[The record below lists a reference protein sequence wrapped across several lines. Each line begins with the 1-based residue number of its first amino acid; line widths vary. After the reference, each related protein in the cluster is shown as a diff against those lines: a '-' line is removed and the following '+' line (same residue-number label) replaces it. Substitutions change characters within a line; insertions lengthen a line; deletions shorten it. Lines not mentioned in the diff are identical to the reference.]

1 MARSISSGSALGRL
15 VQWVCHEASSLG
27 QGPSQQLLAVQGRCG
42 SGAGVGALS
51 SSHGLPSGGPGAL
64 LALRQAPPLLQQL
77 RAMGT
82 GTAGVEPKV
91 LRKARKL
98 AVAVGSLAGVFGS
111 LVGVGGGVLI
121 SPIIANACK
130 TIPQRVISGTSL
142 AAVAATG
149 SAAGYVYY
157 TCGAVDLTSAAL
169 IAVAAVVTAP
179 LGARATKVF
188 DCAMLRRLMA
198 YWLFIVAPLVPLKP
212 YLLKTYAGKGP
223 DGDGDGGG
231 GGEVTAGG
239 ADAATASVGAAP
251 SAAAVASGGGAAEK
265 PLWRPLRNSDA
276 VLVATG
282 TIAGFASGL
291 LGIGGGTIVTPLLTI
306 ATGLPQLSVLGTSL
320 AAMVLPSV
328 IGLAQHARLGN
339 VDVLMAAGLVLGTTL
354 GSSAGSRLALELPDG
369 VLEWMFCLGMMYL
382 GRKTLAGARATA
394 PAGAGAAAGAGA
406 GAKTPQGA
414 AGAAAAVGGG
424 PPPSAPKA

>member
-1 MARSISSGSALGRL
+1 MARGGSALGRL
-15 VQWVCHEASSLG
+15 VQWACHQAAPSL
-27 QGPSQQLLAVQGRCG
+27 QGPSHSQLVAAKGCSGLGAASTGGSSGMLNSCGGRALMSLRSAPPQQQLQ
-42 SGAGVGALS
+42 
-51 SSHGLPSGGPGAL
+51 
-64 LALRQAPPLLQQL
+64 QLQQL
-77 RAMGT
+77 RGMGT
-82 GTAGVEPKV
+82 GVANVEAKV

-98 AVAVGSLAGVFGS
+98 AVAVGGLAGVFGS

-157 TCGAVDLTSAAL
+157 TSGAVDLTSAAL
-169 IAVAAVVTAP
+169 IAVAAVATAP

-212 YLLKTYAGKGP
+212 YLMKTYAGTGP
-223 DGDGDGGG
+223 DGTSATGTSVSPTTPDATSATPDVDG
-231 GGEVTAGG
+231 
-239 ADAATASVGAAP
+239 
-251 SAAAVASGGGAAEK
+251 AEK
-265 PLWRPLRNSDA
+265 PLWRPLRSSDA

-282 TIAGFASGL
+282 TVAGFASGL

-320 AAMVLPSV
+320 AAMVAPSL
-328 IGLAQHARLGN
+328 IGLAQHARMGN

-369 VLEWMFCLGMMYL
+369 VLEWVFCIGMLYL

-394 PAGAGAAAGAGA
+394 TPAPAAAAVA
-406 GAKTPQGA
+406 GAKAPQGA
-414 AGAAAAVGGG
+414 AGAAAAVGGTA
-424 PPPSAPKA
+424 SAPKA

>member
-1 MARSISSGSALGRL
+1 MARGGSSLGRL
-15 VQWVCHEASSLG
+15 LQWACNEATAL
-27 QGPSQQLLAVQGRCG
+27 QGPSHLL
-42 SGAGVGALS
+42 SGHCRSGLGAAGVG
-51 SSHGLPSGGPGAL
+51 GGMLGTCGGRAL
-64 LALRQAPPLLQQL
+64 LGSRLSPPQSQQLQQLQQL
-77 RAMGT
+77 RGMGS
-82 GTAGVEPKV
+82 GVANVEAKV

-98 AVAVGSLAGVFGS
+98 AIAVGGLAGVFGS

-149 SAAGYVYY
+149 SAAGYVYFSS
-157 TCGAVDLTSAAL
+157 GAVDLTSAAL
-169 IAVAAVVTAP
+169 IAVAAVATAP

-198 YWLFIVAPLVPLKP
+198 YWLFLVAPLVPLKP
-212 YLLKTYAGKGP
+212 YLMEAYAGKGP
-223 DGDGDGGG
+223 GGAGADSASAPAPASAGTMLAAGGG
-231 GGEVTAGG
+231 
-239 ADAATASVGAAP
+239 DS
-251 SAAAVASGGGAAEK
+251 AEK
-265 PLWRPLRNSDA
+265 PLWRPLRSSDA

-282 TIAGFASGL
+282 TVAGFASGL

-320 AAMVLPSV
+320 AAMVLPSL
-328 IGLAQHARLGN
+328 IGLAQHARMGN
-339 VDVLMAAGLVLGTTL
+339 VDVLMAAGLVVGTTL

-369 VLEWMFCLGMMYL
+369 VLEWVFCIGMLYL

-394 PAGAGAAAGAGA
+394 PAAAGVKA
-406 GAKTPQGA
+406 PQ
-414 AGAAAAVGGG
+414 AVAVSG
-424 PPPSAPKA
+424 PSSSSAPKA